1 MHIRQMFWLAKLSSG
16 IASPLFVTEIV
27 VLAWCDQRIRWTI
40 IFSEQSSRV
49 AFCIPSSLCHK
60 TNARQTH
67 IFASRFFG
75 WKFQDN
81 HCSLYQ
87 SICSGLSFHWLHTHS
102 HACRHSS
109 MLCTLAA
116 LAHQHSKALCFGETL
131 STLKFAAR
139 AKHIRCT
146 VLIWVQKIWN
156 CIKLWHC
163 LLYLALSRFLF
174 EASPSVC
181 FNHRRN
187 NVVRQSEAVMNEEYS
202 GTVESLMLEA
212 RRFLLLLLLKCW
224 WVCMWMLCRLSTIQ
238 VSDSRGS
245 TKVKSLRQ
253 QLDLLSSSHLIFF
266 KFQPLV
272 RLWEGVC
279 IVKGVGRRKTTRAG
293 PYR

>member
-1 MHIRQMFWLAKLSSG
+1 MPGKLTFLLRDSLDGNSK
-16 IASPLFVTEIV
+16 
-27 VLAWCDQRIRWTI
+27 TI
-40 IFSEQSSRV
+40 I
-49 AFCIPSSLCHK
+49 AACISPSV
-60 TNARQTH
+60 
-67 IFASRFFG
+67 
-75 WKFQDN
+75 QDSVFTG
-81 HCSLYQ
+81 CT
-87 SICSGLSFHWLHTHS
+87 HTHS

-187 NVVRQSEAVMNEEYS
+187 NVVPQSEAVMNEEYS
-202 GTVESLMLEA
+202 GTVESLLEA
-212 RRFLLLLLLKCW
+212 RRFLLLSLLKCW
-224 WVCMWMLCRLSTIQ
+224 WVCMWMLCLTCLQ
-238 VSDSRGS
+238 
-245 TKVKSLRQ
+245 
-253 QLDLLSSSHLIFF
+253 
-266 KFQPLV
+266 
-272 RLWEGVC
+272 
-279 IVKGVGRRKTTRAG
+279 KTSFWFSWV
-293 PYR
+293 YF